1 MKRLLITSLCLVLL
15 SLTAQG
21 NVTSIDSIEKAF
33 DNCVYKHDSLVSE
46 IEHAK
51 AIISMDSAV
60 NAESNEYINLL
71 QKQVDELN
79 IQIDSF
85 ESIKAKQKSDLEK
98 LEAEKQS
105 GISREKRKG
114 TFKGVVAGTTSFAG
128 GVGVGGL
135 IVGLYFLLR

>member
-1 MKRLLITSLCLVLL
+1 
-15 SLTAQG
+15 
-21 NVTSIDSIEKAF
+21 
-33 DNCVYKHDSLVSE
+33 
-46 IEHAK
+46 
-51 AIISMDSAV
+51 MDSAV